1 MDLIKLCLKD
11 FPGLYIDR
19 PEWITSTEN
28 GKMGKNREWLIRLL
42 IGLKLFERSTC

>member
-28 GKMGKNREWLIRLL
+28 GKKGEKPRMANKVID
-42 IGLKLFERSTC
+42 RSEVI